1 MHGTIDDQ
9 SGTRSCLGK
18 LHILRRTTPSK
29 ASVSGN
35 KKAVCAWMAD
45 EFDHLADV
53 S

>member
-1 MHGTIDDQ
+1 MGLSMISRVQ
-9 SGTRSCLGK
+9 ELSRGK
-18 LHILRRTTPSK
+18 IHILRRTTPSK